1 MKKGGSLMPEN
12 TLYTLARTL
21 QQTDGLERSFA
32 EMLSALRESVEKDY
46 LRKIHTAADSEKAF
60 AIEHPPREVTLLRAL
75 SAFTDET
82 GRQQIDRMT
91 QSLLFLH
98 TLQHVQQNVQT
109 LSTGNLLEA
118 RSIGSAEELPSAH
131 AAHMAGLLL
140 TLALAERF

>member
-1 MKKGGSLMPEN
+1 MPEN

-21 QQTDGLERSFA
+21 QQSNSLEQGMTDLLSGLKR
-32 EMLSALRESVEKDY
+32 SVEQDY
-46 LRKIHTAADSEKAF
+46 LQKIHAAADAEKAF
-60 AIEHPPREVTLLRAL
+60 AVEHPPKEVTLLRAL

-98 TLQHVQQNVQT
+98 SLQHIRQNVQT
-109 LSTGNLLEA
+109 LSEGTLLQA
-118 RSIGSAEELPSAH
+118 RSTETQEEPPSLRSAQ
-131 AAHMAGLLL
+131 MAGLLL